1 MTTALKQ
8 TAKIK
13 TNPQKGSIC
22 KVNVQ
27 AVRFEDLWRN
37 YPGSDP
43 CDAKDKDGKKLFANQ
58 CAIRVS
64 YALKKTGVTFK
75 SYPAK
80 RKCWVHPDADHILSA
95 AELADWLELQPF
107 VGCKKSEQV
116 TGADWYDKVAGRTG
130 IICFEDYYA
139 PSGGSGGDHI
149 DLWNGS
155 KMTATGSGL
164 RARFG
169 IVIPFGVWSDLRK
182 ARKIRFFPID

>member
-8 TAKIK
+8 IAKIK
-13 TNPQKGSIC
+13 TNSQRGSVC

-27 AVRFEDLWRN
+27 AVKFDDLWRN
-37 YPGSDP
+37 YPASDP
-43 CDAKDKDGKKLFANQ
+43 CDAKDKDGKKLFTNQ

-64 YALKKTGVTFK
+64 HALKKSGVTFK

-80 RKCWVHPDADHILSA
+80 RKCWIHMEADHVLSA

-107 VGCKKSEQV
+107 VGCKKAEQI
-116 TGADWYDKVAGRTG
+116 TGADWYNKVVDRTG
-130 IICFEDYYA
+130 ILCFEDYYT

-155 KMTATGSGL
+155 KMTSAGSGL

-169 IVIPFGVWSDLRK
+169 IVIPLGVWSDLRK
-182 ARKIRFFPID
+182 ARKIRFFPIE